1 MSIRPI
7 ATFNRGYYYKMQNS
21 DTKLIKFTL
30 EDNGFLEAQG
40 NNNQ

>member
-1 MSIRPI
+1 
-7 ATFNRGYYYKMQNS
+7 MQNS

-40 NNNQ
+40 NNNQWSIMWHGGSVKSVVY